1 MRGAA
6 CRSGAASF
14 SARRTTSIDP
24 SGPPSGIGLWL
35 FVNRSEQPV
44 SVQLAA
50 TDPLPS
56 SDRTQYTSNSY
67 CGPRAPWLGS
77 SDRAGHDQRGRWI
90 QWVICSV
97 VVTVV
102 SLSIALSVMTCFPEP
117 SAAQQ
122 ERPAFVIIERTA
134 TTGPEAIQQEYA
146 KLAREILPK
155 YGARYLARSQEN
167 TSLEG
172 DGAVPCCIA
181 ILEFPSMD
189 AVRHWYDSPE
199 NHDAA
204 AVRQSGARFRIIAI
218 QGIPPEK

>member
-1 MRGAA
+1 MDSMGNLLG
-6 CRSGAASF
+6 RS
-14 SARRTTSIDP
+14 
-24 SGPPSGIGLWL
+24 
-35 FVNRSEQPV
+35 
-44 SVQLAA
+44 
-50 TDPLPS
+50 
-56 SDRTQYTSNSY
+56 
-67 CGPRAPWLGS
+67 
-77 SDRAGHDQRGRWI
+77 
-90 QWVICSV
+90 
-97 VVTVV
+97 TVV